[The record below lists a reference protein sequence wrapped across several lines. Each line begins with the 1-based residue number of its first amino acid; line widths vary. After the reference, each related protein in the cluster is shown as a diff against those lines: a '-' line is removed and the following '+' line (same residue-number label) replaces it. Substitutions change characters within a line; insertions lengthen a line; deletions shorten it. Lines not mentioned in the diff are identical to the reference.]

1 MLPGIIE
8 ACDEIVSFN
17 NKIELLKAEVGRR
30 QVSYNS
36 EMYEGFNNQLYKK
49 VKSESYRELQI
60 TKHFLKFLPLLR
72 NIERIWNIE
81 VEIKRFEYFCWYLY
95 IDNLKNE
102 ERIKFELFAFILSEW
117 DMIDFYTL
125 TKKEHVNYYNLKNSY
140 VVYIQT
146 TTFEAVQ

>member
-1 MLPGIIE
+1 
-8 ACDEIVSFN
+8 
-17 NKIELLKAEVGRR
+17 
-30 QVSYNS
+30 
-36 EMYEGFNNQLYKK
+36 MYEGFNNQLYKK